1 MTFKMHPRRI
11 LTMTR
16 KISTEIVNA
25 LKTAKRDVALS
36 RRDGQ
41 ARDTV
46 RVNLEK
52 AIYVLWNTWIV
63 ELNRETGE
71 LEWNTSDFTWRNSR
85 TTQSRIRDLQY
96 LLNK

>member
-1 MTFKMHPRRI
+1 
-11 LTMTR
+11 MTR
-16 KISTEIVNA
+16 KISHEIVNA
-25 LKTAKRDVALS
+25 LKTANRDVALS

-52 AIYVLWNTWIV
+52 AIYILWNTWIV

-71 LEWNTSDFTWRNSR
+71 LEWNTSDFAWRGSR